1 MKRLTTLAL
10 AFLLTVSGGYF
21 ANAEAKYPEKP
32 ITMVVPYNAGG
43 STDIA
48 ARIVAASMEEKLK
61 QPIIVKNVNGA
72 AGLIGLNEVIKA
84 KPDGYTIGYTSLGPF
99 VFQPHMRSLPDEL
112 NNVEWIGQDVD
123 SPYVLFVS
131 KSMPWNT
138 FEEMQKDL
146 VANPGKYRY
155 GSSGAGTQEHI
166 ALADL
171 FDKLNVKVQHV
182 PYASDAEKVQSMAAG
197 HLHISVGPMSV
208 VKQYDLKPL
217 LVLYTER
224 LEYAPEVP
232 TALEKGIDSVHTHW
246 HVLYTPKGFPEEYL
260 EVLSNTLEELTKS
273 PDYIEKLKKLGL
285 DPAYINGND
294 MKKKAEAELKRFG
307 VIINNVI
314 LKK

>member
-1 MKRLTTLAL
+1 MKRLTSLAL
-10 AFLLTVSGGYF
+10 ALLLAVAGVSF
-21 ANAEAKYPEKP
+21 AHAGNYPEKP

-48 ARIVAASMEEKLK
+48 ARVVAAAMEERLK

-72 AGLIGLNEVIKA
+72 VGLLGLNEVIKA

-99 VFQPHMRSLPDEL
+99 VFQPHMHNLPPEL
-112 NNVEWIGQDVD
+112 DNVEWIGQDVD

-131 KSMPWNT
+131 QNMPWNT

-146 VANPGKYRY
+146 AANPGKYRY

-171 FDKLNVKVQHV
+171 FDKIGVKVQHV
-182 PYASDAEKVQSMAAG
+182 PYASDAEKVQSMAGG
-197 HLHISVGPMSV
+197 HLHISVGPMSI
-208 VKQYDLKPL
+208 VKQYNLKPL

-224 LEYAPEVP
+224 LAYAPEVP
-232 TALEKGIDSVHTHW
+232 TAKEKGIDSVHTHW
-246 HVLYTPKGFPEEYL
+246 HVLYTPKGFPQEYL
-260 EVLSNTLEELTKS
+260 KVLSDTLAELTKS
-273 PDYIEKLKKLGL
+273 PDYIEKLQKLGL
-285 DPAYINGND
+285 DPAYLNGND
-294 MKKKAEAELKRFG
+294 MKKKAEKELERFG
-307 VIINNVI
+307 VIINEVI

>member
-1 MKRLTTLAL
+1 MKRLTVLAM
-10 AFLLTVSGGYF
+10 ALLFAMVGGNVTK
-21 ANAEAKYPEKP
+21 AGTYPEKA

-48 ARIVAASMEEKLK
+48 ARVVAAAMEERLK

-72 AGLIGLNEVIKA
+72 AGLLGLQEVIKA

-99 VFQPHMRSLPDEL
+99 VFQPHMRNLPHEL
-112 NNVEWIGQDVD
+112 DNVEWIGQDVD

-131 KSMPWNT
+131 QQVPWNT
-138 FEEMQKDL
+138 YEEMKEDIL
-146 VANPGKYRY
+146 ANPGKYRY
-155 GSSGAGTQEHI
+155 GTSGAGTQEHI

-171 FDKLNVKVQHV
+171 FDRIGAKVQHV
-182 PYASDAEKVQSMAAG
+182 PYQSDAEKVQSMAGG

-208 VKQYDLKPL
+208 IKQYDLKPL
-217 LVLYTER
+217 LVMYNER

-232 TALEKGIDSVHTHW
+232 TSKEKGLDLVHTHW
-246 HVLYTPKGFPEEYL
+246 HVLYTPKGFPQEYL
-260 EVLSNTLEELTKS
+260 TILSETLAELTKS
-273 PDYIEKLKKLGL
+273 ESYIAKLKKLGL
-285 DPAYINGND
+285 DPAYLNGTD
-294 MKKKAEAELKRFG
+294 MHEKAKLEFERFG